1 MLSAPIHVVVSRYTA
16 DRLYDRR
23 LDRIAAPL
31 RRAAALTVVGF
42 ALIGIALVVLMRL
55 PLALALVG
63 APLTAVIG
71 AQWLML
77 SVGGGMMSPVVLLRA
92 FGVGAPLSLIAAL
105 AVERAAPAGG
115 AGYLFGFA
123 AGQLITLA
131 LLVRGVARA
140 LPADAD
146 ESARLWPAF
155 VEYRLLALSAF
166 AYYVSIWADKIVV
179 YIVKGGDVAA
189 FYAAIAAVAW
199 FSVIPAFAWI
209 YVQVETAF
217 YQRFRSFYAELEA
230 GASLRE
236 LKQHAELISTEAK
249 RILRGAAAVQVG
261 ATMLVIAAAP
271 RIVADRR
278 SVTRRDT
285 AVPPGGAGRGPAG
298 LLAAGGAAADVLR
311 PQARRAHD
319 LWLPARRRHRADRH
333 LQRDRLAARDRS
345 PDRLRDQLAARS
357 RAGAPPPADA
367 GAGHLPVTAIRR
379 RLSRFR
385 RPGAPRSPATA
396 RRRRLLPGSTAAS
409 ESTTSCARV
418 ERLAAAVMMDRPR
431 DVSGAGVPFQLL
443 QRAQRVGVRQ
453 IEELRAR
460 QLVPVNHVLSSP
472 SSAAS
477 LAIASFTR
485 ILTVPSGLAVFAAIS
500 LWLRP
505 SK

>member
-1 MLSAPIHVVVSRYTA
+1 MAGIGWKLQRMIDHGSLAGTIAAYLTGVAVTSAPWLLTTAVLTSLRLVSRHATGDFVSVERFLTVVYAVTVVLSAPVHVVVSRYTA

-31 RRAAALTVVGF
+31 RRAAAMTVFGF
-42 ALIGIALVVLMRL
+42 AVIGIAIVVLMRL
-55 PLALALVG
+55 PLGLALVG

-92 FGVGAPLSLIAAL
+92 FAVGAPMSLIAAL

-115 AGYLFGFA
+115 AGYLIGFA
-123 AGQLITLA
+123 AGQLFTLA

-140 LPADAD
+140 LPAGAD

-217 YQRFRSFYAELEA
+217 YQRFRSFYSELEA

-271 RIVADRR
+271 RIVA
-278 SVTRRDT
+278 V
-285 AVPPGGAGRGPAG
+285 VG
-298 LLAAGGAAADVLR
+298 LSPDATPLF
-311 PQARRAHD
+311 
-319 LWLPARRRHRADRH
+319 
-333 LQRDRLAARDRS
+333 RLAA
-345 PDRLRDQLAARS
+345 L
-357 RAGAPPPADA
+357 
-367 GAGHLPVTAIRR
+367 GAGLQVFSLLEVLLLTYFDLRRDALTICGCLLVGVTALTAICSAIGWPPVIGHLIGCAISSLLGLVLVRR
-379 RLSRFR
+379 RLQTLVLDTFQSQPF
-385 RPGAPRSPATA
+385 
-396 RRRRLLPGSTAAS
+396 
-409 ESTTSCARV
+409 
-418 ERLAAAVMMDRPR
+418 
-431 DVSGAGVPFQLL
+431 GV
-443 QRAQRVGVRQ
+443 A
-453 IEELRAR
+453 
-460 QLVPVNHVLSSP
+460 
-472 SSAAS
+472 
-477 LAIASFTR
+477 
-485 ILTVPSGLAVFAAIS
+485 
-500 LWLRP
+500 
-505 SK
+505 